1 MDASLPEF
9 VLFSE
14 ANGGI
19 PGVPASR
26 DGWRF
31 VLQSADGAA
40 RLEAADREPD
50 DRGERLELLAVVR
63 GLEALDQP
71 SHVTLV
77 TGSRYVRHGLVY
89 GLSEWRENNWLWDR
103 FGEFA
108 PVKNADL
115 WRRIDQALSYHTLVC
130 RTWRTDEATGNADSE
145 TEAVAAAAGN
155 YGGDEFDVE
164 SETDSRRWP
173 LVRNRLRRAL
183 RACRPRWAMAAAVH
197 G

>member
-1 MDASLPEF
+1 MEASLPEF

-31 VLQSADGAA
+31 VLQSSDGVD
-40 RLEAADREPD
+40 RLEAFDREPD

-89 GLSEWRENNWLWDR
+89 GLAEWRENNWRWDR

-115 WRRIDQALSYHTLVC
+115 WRRIDQALAYHTLAC
-130 RTWRTDEATGNADSE
+130 RTWRTDEATTSTDE
-145 TEAVAAAAGN
+145 PVAARLAQDDQYEELAHVGAAHH
-155 YGGDEFDVE
+155 
-164 SETDSRRWP
+164 TTKQKWP
-173 LVRNRLRRAL
+173 AVRARLRNAIN
-183 RACRPRWAMAAAVH
+183 ACRNRWAMAAAQ
-197 G
+197 

>member
-1 MDASLPEF
+1 MDASRPEF

-31 VLQSADGAA
+31 VLQSSDGRQ

-89 GLSEWRENNWLWDR
+89 GLAEWRENHWRWDR

-115 WRRIDQALSYHTLVC
+115 WQRIDRALAYHTLVC
-130 RTWRTDEATGNADSE
+130 RTWRMDEAAASDAEVPAPREGDFVTSDVYDTSDS
-145 TEAVAAAAGN
+145 AHQA
-155 YGGDEFDVE
+155 
-164 SETDSRRWP
+164 RWP
-173 LVRNRLRRAL
+173 NVRNRLRKAL
-183 RACRPRWAMAAAVH
+183 SACRTRWAMAAAQ
-197 G
+197 

>member
-145 TEAVAAAAGN
+145 TEAVAAAAHRDD
-155 YGGDEFDVE
+155 DEFASE
-164 SETDSRRWP
+164 SETESRRWP

-183 RACRPRWAMAAAVH
+183 NACRPRWAMAAATAQ
-197 G
+197 

>member
-1 MDASLPEF
+1 MDASRPEF

-31 VLQSADGAA
+31 VLQSSDGRQ

-89 GLSEWRENNWLWDR
+89 GLAEWRENQWRWDR

-115 WRRIDQALSYHTLVC
+115 WQRIDRALAYHTLVC
-130 RTWRTDEATGNADSE
+130 RTWRMDEAAASDAEVPAPQEEDFVAGEAYDTSE
-145 TEAVAAAAGN
+145 TAHEA
-155 YGGDEFDVE
+155 
-164 SETDSRRWP
+164 RWP
-173 LVRNRLRRAL
+173 NVRNRLRKAL
-183 RACRPRWAMAAAVH
+183 SACRTRWAMAAAQ
-197 G
+197 

>member
-1 MDASLPEF
+1 MEASLPEF

-31 VLQSADGAA
+31 VLQSSDGVD
-40 RLEAADREPD
+40 RLEAFDREPD

-89 GLSEWRENNWLWDR
+89 GLTEWRENNWRWDR

-115 WRRIDQALSYHTLVC
+115 WRRIDQALAYHTLVC
-130 RTWRTDEATGNADSE
+130 RTWRTDEATTSD
-145 TEAVAAAAGN
+145 TEIPAPG
-155 YGGDEFDVE
+155 EE
-164 SETDSRRWP
+164 SFAHANHFEEAIPTTRVTRWP
-173 LVRNRLRRAL
+173 NVRNRLQKAL
-183 RACRPRWAMAAAVH
+183 AACRNRWAMAAAQ
-197 G
+197 

>member
-31 VLQSADGAA
+31 VLQSSDGAA
-40 RLEAADREPD
+40 RLEAFDREPD

-89 GLSEWRENNWLWDR
+89 GLPEWRENNWRWDR

-115 WRRIDQALSYHTLVC
+115 WRRIDQALAYHTLIC
-130 RTWRTDEATGNADSE
+130 RTWRTDESTTSD
-145 TEAVAAAAGN
+145 TEVPAPPEESYAHAN
-155 YGGDEFDVE
+155 HFDEPE
-164 SETDSRRWP
+164 PTTRHTHWP
-173 LVRNRLRRAL
+173 NVRNRLQKAL
-183 RACRPRWAMAAAVH
+183 AACRNRWAMAAAQ
-197 G
+197 

>member
-31 VLQSADGAA
+31 VLQSSDGGA

-145 TEAVAAAAGN
+145 TEAVAAATGN
-155 YGGDEFDVE
+155 YRGDEFDAE

>member
-145 TEAVAAAAGN
+145 TEAVAAAA
-155 YGGDEFDVE
+155 YRDGDDFASEDE
-164 SETDSRRWP
+164 SQSRRWP

-183 RACRPRWAMAAAVH
+183 QACRPRWAMAAATAQ
-197 G
+197 

>member
-1 MDASLPEF
+1 MEASLPEF

-31 VLQSADGAA
+31 VLQSSDGDA
-40 RLEAADREPD
+40 RLEAFDREPD

-89 GLSEWRENNWLWDR
+89 GLTEWRENNWRWDR

-115 WRRIDQALSYHTLVC
+115 WRRIDQALAYHTLVC
-130 RTWRTDEATGNADSE
+130 RTWRTDEATTSD
-145 TEAVAAAAGN
+145 TEILAPG
-155 YGGDEFDVE
+155 EE
-164 SETDSRRWP
+164 SFAHANHFEEAIPTTRVTRWP
-173 LVRNRLRRAL
+173 NVRNRLQKAL
-183 RACRPRWAMAAAVH
+183 AACRNRWAMAAAQ
-197 G
+197 